1 MAIDINIPSQVK
13 NYANLAAFPA
23 TGTLKT
29 IFIAE
34 DTNKTYRWTGS
45 AYVEISA
52 SQAAAWGTITGTL
65 SSQTDLQTAL
75 NAKIT
80 GNTAITGATKTKVTY
95 DSKGLVTAGADATTA
110 DIADSLNKRYVTDA
124 NLTVIGNTSGT
135 NTGDQTLSGLG
146 GVPTSRTLT
155 INGTTQDLS
164 ADRTFTIST
173 GITIGTTAIT
183 SGTVGRVLFEGTGNV
198 VQESANLFWDNTNAR
213 LGIGTSSP
221 SQKLDVVGII
231 KGTTSAVGTMLDIS
245 GVTNSALNVINDSS
259 GRTFLT
265 VKGNPSATS
274 IGGAFI
280 TGEGF
285 QEAWCNVI
293 ARQASA
299 GNQYWRFGNLG
310 SSNYFAIQKLNDSA
324 SAITL
329 TALTAFSSTGNIG
342 INTTTDAG
350 FKLDVNGITRFTG
363 NSTFTASIASV
374 SIECTS
380 GIFAPSGANGV
391 KWGSNVFAISSV
403 NGVLKLS
410 DGTNADFN
418 RLQLGGATSAFPS
431 IKRASNNIEIKN
443 ADDTFGAGLSVGAS
457 LNASSILQADSTT
470 KGFLPP
476 RMTTTQKN
484 AIATPAT
491 GLMVYDTT
499 LNLISVYNGTTWIT
513 L

>member
-23 TGTLKT
+23 TGSLKT

-52 SQAAAWGTITGTL
+52 TAASTWGAIGGTL
-65 SSQTDLQTAL
+65 SNQTDLQTAL
-75 NAKIT
+75 NAKVT

-110 DIADSLNKRYVTDA
+110 DIADSTNKRYVTDA

-146 GVPTSRTLT
+146 GVPTTRTLT

-164 ADRTFTIST
+164 ADRTFTVST

-183 SGTVGRVLFEGTGNV
+183 SGAVGRVLFEGTGNV
-198 VQESANLFWDNTNAR
+198 VQESAGITWDNTNAVFS
-213 LGIGTSSP
+213 LGTLATKIINFKPADTTSIFGNTSSIKGGV
-221 SQKLDVVGII
+221 SGRIDFLNGSNLTHIYDGTVVVGPTAGPYIQ
-231 KGTTSAVGTMLDIS
+231 VGS
-245 GVTNSALNVINDSS
+245 
-259 GRTFLT
+259 
-265 VKGNPSATS
+265 TS
-274 IGGAFI
+274 IA
-280 TGEGF
+280 
-285 QEAWCNVI
+285 
-293 ARQASA
+293 
-299 GNQYWRFGNLG
+299 
-310 SSNYFAIQKLNDSA
+310 FAIGGTERA
-324 SAITL
+324 RIAAT
-329 TALTAFSSTGNIG
+329 TGNFL

-350 FKLDVNGITRFTG
+350 FKLDVNGTARFSGQVNVTTNTTIGTDGTITNTYLRNAFSACFG
-363 NSTFTASIASV
+363 AVAYAPASV
-374 SIECTS
+374 VLEC
-380 GIFAPSGANGV
+380 
-391 KWGSNVFAISSV
+391 
-403 NGVLKLS
+403 
-410 DGTNADFN
+410 
-418 RLQLGGATSAFPS
+418 R
-431 IKRASNNIEIKN
+431 
-443 ADDTFGAGLSVGAS
+443 
-457 LNASSILQADSTT
+457 STT
-470 KGFLPP
+470 QGFLPP

-499 LNLISVYNGTTWIT
+499 LNLISVYNGTIWIT